1 MTSFLARLYAF
12 KFFDSFILIF
22 PLYAVMFVDAGL
34 TPVQISIVLI
44 AWSATAFT
52 LQIPSGVVADRWSRR
67 HILAYAQLARAAGF
81 VVWLIDPH
89 FWGFLVGLALW
100 GVKSA
105 FTSGTFEALLYDEL
119 KAQARADDYTRIY
132 GRARAIQAAG
142 VVLAA
147 LGAAAVA
154 RHGYRLELAASLASI
169 GVAIIAAL
177 SLPPADKALLAGE
190 HDYLTHLRL
199 GLSLSVREP
208 VVARIL
214 VFAAILLALGGALEE
229 FWPIFGIKVGL
240 SRSLIAVFVGGQS
253 AIEALASLIAHRV
266 SRLASRWIYGLF
278 TLSGAMLLGAAG
290 LFAPPAMIL
299 LALYSGLLKMID
311 VVFEGRLQ
319 QAIPSD
325 RRATIGSVKGFA
337 GQIGVTGLY
346 LGFGP
351 LAQATSYRIAFGA
364 CGAAG
369 VAIGLAYLA
378 SARGRRLQ
386 QGGEV

>member
-12 KFFDSFILIF
+12 KFFDSFILIV

-34 TPVQISIVLI
+34 TPVQISVALI

-52 LQIPSGVVADRWSRR
+52 LQIPSGVIADRWSRR
-67 HILAYAQLARAAGF
+67 HILALAQLARAAGF
-81 VVWLIDPH
+81 VVWLLYPH
-89 FWGFLVGLALW
+89 FWGFLAGLVLW
-100 GVKSA
+100 GIKSA

-119 KAQARADDYTRIY
+119 KAQGSAHDYTRIY
-132 GRARAIQAAG
+132 GRARAVQAAG

-154 RHGYRLELAASLASI
+154 RHGYSLELAASLGSI
-169 GVAIIAAL
+169 SFAVAAAL
-177 SLPPADKALLAGE
+177 SLPPADKARMASE

-199 GLSLSVREP
+199 GLSLSLREP
-208 VVARIL
+208 VVLSIL
-214 VFAAILLALGGALEE
+214 LFSAIVLALGGALEE

-240 SRSLIAVFVGGQS
+240 QRPLIAVFVGVQS
-253 AIEALASLIAHRV
+253 ATEMLASLIAHRV
-266 SRLASRWIYGLF
+266 SRLATRRIYGLF
-278 TLSGAMLLGAAG
+278 TLGGAMLAVAAG
-290 LFAPPAMIL
+290 LFSPPAMIL

-337 GQIGVTGLY
+337 GEIGVTGLY
-346 LGFGP
+346 LVFGP
-351 LAQATSYRIAFGA
+351 LAQATSYRTAFTA

-369 VAIGLAYLA
+369 IAIGLTYLA
-378 SARGRRLQ
+378 RARGRGRP
-386 QGGEV
+386 G